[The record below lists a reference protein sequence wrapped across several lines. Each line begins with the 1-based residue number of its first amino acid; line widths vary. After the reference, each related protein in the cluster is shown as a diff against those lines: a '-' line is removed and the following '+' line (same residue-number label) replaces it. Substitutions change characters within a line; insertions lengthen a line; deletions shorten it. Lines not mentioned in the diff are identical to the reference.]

1 MSIIDIA
8 KRSIITI
15 KINQIKSY
23 HSLSERWKWLIG
35 LHINKSSDVP
45 HLTRVLLKKTKQ
57 RIGYESRWLD
67 PQNEPTPQKNPK
79 DDPSFWE
86 ENSPFSRRLRQGPSH
101 WGVLTRPQD
110 PAVHSRARAR
120 NRCRPI
126 YWLANAA
133 TCTKIIYGDLDEKGM
148 DGLTKWGS
156 HLRDEFNMWLLYV
169 YIYIHYIQYT
179 FNFDFG
185 MTNNLQKMVMLFT
198 FYFDDPK
205 WYETTNKNQYL
216 WFCHDL
222 SKWHLLDVKLPTN
235 QRWKRSI
242 LQTNN
247 RKFQRIPSH
256 EIL

>member
-1 MSIIDIA
+1 MPCVLFLLCSHIPFLWHRKVTSPSLRHHEQNPRDVEKELAKLSEQMSIIDIA

-169 YIYIHYIQYT
+169 YIYIYTLYTVYIQ
-179 FNFDFG
+179 FWFW
-185 MTNNLQKMVMLFT
+185 
-198 FYFDDPK
+198 DD
-205 WYETTNKNQYL
+205 
-216 WFCHDL
+216 
-222 SKWHLLDVKLPTN
+222 
-235 QRWKRSI
+235 
-242 LQTNN
+242 
-247 RKFQRIPSH
+247 
-256 EIL
+256 